1 MAVMTYDDIVK
12 GLRDSNRELQIEGRT
27 VRAGLKLEQD
37 TAAILDRYRWLY
49 SDAALEAATAAL
61 KGAVGEEAEARKR
74 VRAAIIQGI
83 IERRTAAQQ
92 DELTTFYAT
101 ATVEVEGKRIPFF
114 SAQSLIAR
122 DPDPDRRELLGDL
135 TSEVMDGADDLALE
149 VNRITLQVLRE
160 LGHDSYTRFWAGL
173 KEVDYKSLAQELGRV
188 ADAAQDRYRAW
199 VEPRMR
205 AAGRSWGDCPSH
217 HASYFRGLAEH
228 DGAFRQETFEPA
240 MRSTFDALGLELFSA
255 PTITIDIEDRPA
267 KNPRASVWVPDAGRE
282 VHLLTRPRGGNHDYA
297 AFLHEAGH
305 ALHYGLSDPELGWP
319 LTNLGRSMAY
329 AELWSYLFE
338 RIGHYPAWIAGATGV
353 GDAEADRI
361 AADLTGVD
369 LMMFTRYVGKLSY
382 ELELYS
388 GDALD
393 SARGRRLFA
402 GVMGARTGFR
412 YDPRMWQFDRDGGY
426 YSADYLRA
434 WLAEAAL
441 EERLRERFGAE
452 WWASRQAGEWLRR
465 QWRRGSLPE
474 AEETVAEEG
483 GRPWSGEALDRVF
496 SGRLPEPNAS
506 R

>member
-1 MAVMTYDDIVK
+1 MEYFAGHCGAV
-12 GLRDSNRELQIEGRT
+12 
-27 VRAGLKLEQD
+27 
-37 TAAILDRYRWLY
+37 AAI
-49 SDAALEAATAAL
+49 T
-61 KGAVGEEAEARKR
+61 
-74 VRAAIIQGI
+74 Q
-83 IERRTAAQQ
+83 
-92 DELTTFYAT
+92 
-101 ATVEVEGKRIPFF
+101 P
-114 SAQSLIAR
+114 
-122 DPDPDRRELLGDL
+122 
-135 TSEVMDGADDLALE
+135 
-149 VNRITLQVLRE
+149 
-160 LGHDSYTRFWAGL
+160 
-173 KEVDYKSLAQELGRV
+173 
-188 ADAAQDRYRAW
+188 
-199 VEPRMR
+199 
-205 AAGRSWGDCPSH
+205 
-217 HASYFRGLAEH
+217 
-228 DGAFRQETFEPA
+228 
-240 MRSTFDALGLELFSA
+240 
-255 PTITIDIEDRPA
+255 
-267 KNPRASVWVPDAGRE
+267 
-282 VHLLTRPRGGNHDYA
+282 
-297 AFLHEAGH
+297 
-305 ALHYGLSDPELGWP
+305 
-319 LTNLGRSMAY
+319 AY
-329 AELWSYLFE
+329 AEM
-338 RIGHYPAWIAGATGV
+338 IAANCRGLRWLAVDHEENRGSSV
-353 GDAEADRI
+353 EEADRI